1 MKRALMVAGL
11 ALGILYA
18 GDYLWVR
25 YRILKARDPFG
36 TVKIQRYYAVRKKDR
51 KTEFVVVVV
60 EG

>member
-36 TVKIQRYYAVRKKDR
+36 TVKIQR
-51 KTEFVVVVV
+51 
-60 EG
+60 